1 MSDQPAR
8 LGETLRR
15 DDHDRYVASMFAPQE
30 LREALWVLYAFNL
43 ELAQIRPQVR
53 EPLAGMIRLQWWRDV
68 IAGERV
74 GEASRHPVAGPLLRL
89 IAERQL
95 PLTEFLRL
103 VEARERDLDAI
114 PFADRQAWGDYGR
127 DSAGALAGLAC
138 RILGAEECA
147 TAEELGACW
156 ALTGLLR
163 SVPFHVAQNWLA
175 LPGDALRAAGLD
187 PQTVLAAQADKA
199 RLVAVVKVLA
209 AETLQRLDQARRAK
223 VKRTALPALLP
234 AVAAR
239 AYLSRI
245 LALDGDVFDSRS
257 FRPRPMPLRLAWASL
272 LGRL

>member
-1 MSDQPAR
+1 MSDHLAQ

-15 DDHDRYVASMFAPQE
+15 DDHDRYVASMFAPPD
-30 LREALWVLYAFNL
+30 RRGALWVLYAFNL

-68 IAGERV
+68 IAGERA

-114 PFADRQAWGDYGR
+114 PFADRQSWGDYGR

-138 RILGAEECA
+138 RILGAECPM
-147 TAEELGACW
+147 AEELGTCW

-163 SVPFHVAQNWLA
+163 SLPFHVAQNWLA
-175 LPGDALRAAGLD
+175 LPGDALRTAGLE
-187 PQTVLAAQADKA
+187 PETVLAAQADKTK
-199 RLVAVVKVLA
+199 LVAVVRGLA
-209 AETLQRLDQARRAK
+209 DETLVRLEGARRTK
-223 VKRTALPALLP
+223 VDRQALPALLP

-257 FRPRPMPLRLAWASL
+257 FRPRPMPLRLAWASMV
-272 LGRL
+272 GRL